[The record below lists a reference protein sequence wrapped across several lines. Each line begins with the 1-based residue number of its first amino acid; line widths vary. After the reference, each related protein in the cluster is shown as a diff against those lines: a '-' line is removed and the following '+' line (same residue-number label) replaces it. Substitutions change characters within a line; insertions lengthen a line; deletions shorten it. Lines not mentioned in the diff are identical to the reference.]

1 MACYPTLFHDQF
13 CACSLSRNNLVFET
27 SYVKATEVQGD
38 SFEVGAKV
46 MYQGREMVVSNGI
59 DNDGEI
65 KMTDSFGLKTLAE
78 ALPKTSITTLE
89 CAASY
94 CARDSL
100 QSPLVANPH
109 LPFETR
115 LRCLR

>member
-1 MACYPTLFHDQF
+1 MY
-13 CACSLSRNNLVFET
+13 ET
-27 SYVKATEVQGD
+27 WYVDATKVQGD

-46 MYQGREMVVSNGI
+46 MYQGREMVVSKGI

-65 KMTDSFGLKTLAE
+65 KMTDLSGLKTLAE

-100 QSPLVANPH
+100 ISPPA
-109 LPFETR
+109 R
-115 LRCLR
+115 LFVPALKPATDDPVTTLS